1 MGRRCRCGSVVW
13 VGDDDDGDED
23 NGFGVWVMKVL
34 GLEVGVGEGVE
45 AVGLS
50 GFVVEVVVVGLPI
63 WCWRAMGCGSA
74 ALWVEVW
81 ICGSADGLGGAHEF
95 VCLIC
100 LGCSGSANGFAAV
113 LMGCCGGAGFVWV
126 GVWPGFGGWICL
138 GWGLA
143 GFALSWIFGCGGCGG
158 GCWLLAEGC

>member
-1 MGRRCRCGSVVW
+1 
-13 VGDDDDGDED
+13 
-23 NGFGVWVMKVL
+23 
-34 GLEVGVGEGVE
+34 
-45 AVGLS
+45 
-50 GFVVEVVVVGLPI
+50 
-63 WCWRAMGCGSA
+63 MGCGSA

-143 GFALSWIFGCGGCGG
+143 GFDLSWIFGCGGCGG
-158 GCWLLAEGC
+158 GCWLLAGVVDCVDEKEILF